1 MEGSKSGGRNAVTIL
16 RSIGAV
22 VAGYLVEGLLVM
34 TLVVL
39 AVIIVPQWQETAD
52 GAYLATNM
60 MLNVIAAIAGGYVC
74 ARLSPDRPLGH
85 ALALLSTIPTRI
97 DRRRIRK
104 SLQVA
109 EGEVARLRT
118 HQGQS

>member
-1 MEGSKSGGRNAVTIL
+1 MKALRRLLWVVVLLFVAVL
-16 RSIGAV
+16 AAV
-22 VAGYLVEGLLVM
+22 AVNQQPVSLKFLVWQTPQWSVFWWLLVAFVAGGL
-34 TLVVL
+34 
-39 AVIIVPQWQETAD
+39 
-52 GAYLATNM
+52 
-60 MLNVIAAIAGGYVC
+60 
-74 ARLSPDRPLGH
+74 LGH